1 MLGKK
6 LNLLKRESVGINL
19 IDVDDSRDMEI
30 LFNVLNTIAM
40 QTQ

>member
-1 MLGKK
+1 MEKK

-19 IDVDDSRDMEI
+19 IDVDDSGDMEI